1 MESES
6 ESESELTTTLLL
18 SLVALDAHAQLMYS
32 IQTRKART
40 VHDREAAM
48 ARLLSYNDKDF
59 KRRLSTLFLFLFLFY
74 CISIATTLTNTADSE
89 CGGISSITL
98 SPKFVTNWN
107 RKRNSQ
113 NSAPSIPAG
122 AG

>member
-1 MESES
+1 MDSES

-59 KRRLSTLFLFLFLFY
+59 KRRLSTMFFFLFY
-74 CISIATTLTNTADSE
+74 CTSIATTLTNTADSE